1 MRAILGEVDSSVNKG
16 YPQPT
21 PKKGLRSQFAPLSN
35 GLFILAAAATLLLL
49 FLQDDHHLGSCMKM
63 FAAVS
68 Y

>member
-1 MRAILGEVDSSVNKG
+1 MLAILGEVDSSVNKG
-16 YPQPT
+16 YPQPA

-35 GLFILAAAATLLLL
+35 DLFILPNAAMFSLL

-68 Y
+68 